1 MEQIKIPKTGKG
13 DPDKFIGDVYVDMIT
28 GPDAGVTVGWVHFSP
43 GSRNAWHTHVT
54 GQTLHCTAGYGLV
67 VTDDEV
73 IALRPGVT
81 AWTPPG
87 QRHWHAAVPDQFM
100 THLAISANSTGP
112 EPGAVWGEHITDE
125 EYAKAVSQLG

>member
-28 GPDAGVTVGWVHFSP
+28 GPDAVVTVGWVHFSP
-43 GSRNAWHTHVT
+43 GSRNAGHTHAT

-73 IALRPGVT
+73 IALRPVSPRGRLLVSAT
-81 AWTPPG
+81 GTPPY
-87 QRHWHAAVPDQFM
+87 R
-100 THLAISANSTGP
+100 TNS
-112 EPGAVWGEHITDE
+112 
-125 EYAKAVSQLG
+125 

>member
-1 MEQIKIPKTGKG
+1 MEQIKVPKTGKG
-13 DPDKFIGDVYVDMIT
+13 DPDKFIDDVYVDMIT
-28 GPDAGVTVGWVHFSP
+28 GPDGGVTVGWVHFSP
-43 GSRNAWHTHVT
+43 GARNAWHTHAR

-100 THLAISANSTGP
+100 THLAISATGP
-112 EPGAVWGEHITDE
+112 EPGAVWGDHITDE